1 MEGSLAKCVRAL
13 TFHVFSLDA
22 IQFAGEKA
30 AENTNRWGWRCQR
43 RNNRYVASGPMQRS
57 CAPKS
62 FHGSLSIRIIG
73 LLKTCCPGRR
83 EEEAKIQ
90 TWNPCVKRNK
100 KIPEEHRASHPESS
114 VLSLGRSLCLFATLL
129 VIHCSFNWSC
139 LQQVREIS
147 NEVSPEPFRYT
158 AESLLAIQEA
168 TEDFLVHLFEDCN
181 LCAIHAKR
189 VTIMPK
195 DLQLARRI
203 RGPIYGVSAY

>member
-1 MEGSLAKCVRAL
+1 MARKLQGRQSRKGKKPLKKTADDADTGDEHASEKRRRRYKPGTLALKEIRKFQKSTDL
-13 TFHVFSLDA
+13 L
-22 IQFAGEKA
+22 IRKA
-30 AENTNRWGWRCQR
+30 PFCR
-43 RNNRYVASGPMQRS
+43 
-57 CAPKS
+57 
-62 FHGSLSIRIIG
+62 L
-73 LLKTCCPGRR
+73 
-83 EEEAKIQ
+83 
-90 TWNPCVKRNK
+90 
-100 KIPEEHRASHPESS
+100 
-114 VLSLGRSLCLFATLL
+114 
-129 VIHCSFNWSC
+129 
-139 LQQVREIS
+139 VREIS

>member
-1 MEGSLAKCVRAL
+1 VNARCWQGSFSIHPWKFSSSPLLTSSRLTSTRIPPPRSRSSLADKKKRRYKPGTLAL
-13 TFHVFSLDA
+13 KEIRKFQKSTELL
-22 IQFAGEKA
+22 IRKA
-30 AENTNRWGWRCQR
+30 PFCR
-43 RNNRYVASGPMQRS
+43 
-57 CAPKS
+57 
-62 FHGSLSIRIIG
+62 L
-73 LLKTCCPGRR
+73 
-83 EEEAKIQ
+83 
-90 TWNPCVKRNK
+90 
-100 KIPEEHRASHPESS
+100 
-114 VLSLGRSLCLFATLL
+114 
-129 VIHCSFNWSC
+129 
-139 LQQVREIS
+139 VREIS

>member
-1 MEGSLAKCVRAL
+1 MARKLHGRQSRKGKKPRKTLADEADGVNDETTERRRRRYKPGTLAL
-13 TFHVFSLDA
+13 KEIRKFQKSTELL
-22 IQFAGEKA
+22 IRKA
-30 AENTNRWGWRCQR
+30 PFCR
-43 RNNRYVASGPMQRS
+43 
-57 CAPKS
+57 
-62 FHGSLSIRIIG
+62 L
-73 LLKTCCPGRR
+73 
-83 EEEAKIQ
+83 
-90 TWNPCVKRNK
+90 
-100 KIPEEHRASHPESS
+100 
-114 VLSLGRSLCLFATLL
+114 
-129 VIHCSFNWSC
+129 
-139 LQQVREIS
+139 VREIS

>member
-1 MEGSLAKCVRAL
+1 MSRKLQGKHQRKAKKPR
-13 TFHVFSLDA
+13 
-22 IQFAGEKA
+22 K
-30 AENTNRWGWRCQR
+30 
-43 RNNRYVASGPMQRS
+43 
-57 CAPKS
+57 
-62 FHGSLSIRIIG
+62 
-73 LLKTCCPGRR
+73 
-83 EEEAKIQ
+83 
-90 TWNPCVKRNK
+90 
-100 KIPEEHRASHPESS
+100 ESS
-114 VLSLGRSLCLFATLL
+114 KVIDADGSQDRKRRRYKPGTLAL
-129 VIHCSFNWSC
+129 KEIRKFQKSTELLIRKAPFCR
-139 LQQVREIS
+139 LVREIS

>member
-1 MEGSLAKCVRAL
+1 MARKL
-13 TFHVFSLDA
+13 
-22 IQFAGEKA
+22 Q
-30 AENTNRWGWRCQR
+30 
-43 RNNRYVASGPMQRS
+43 
-57 CAPKS
+57 
-62 FHGSLSIRIIG
+62 
-73 LLKTCCPGRR
+73 GRQSR
-83 EEEAKIQ
+83 KGK
-90 TWNPCVKRNK
+90 NPRK
-100 KIPEEHRASHPESS
+100 KIADDADTGDEHASEKRRRRYKP
-114 VLSLGRSLCLFATLL
+114 GTLAL
-129 VIHCSFNWSC
+129 KEIRKFQKSTDLLIRKAPFCR
-139 LQQVREIS
+139 LVREIS

>member
-1 MEGSLAKCVRAL
+1 MARKLQGRQSRKGKKPRKKTADDADTGDEHASEKRRRRYKPGTLALKEIRKFQKSTDL
-13 TFHVFSLDA
+13 L
-22 IQFAGEKA
+22 IRKA
-30 AENTNRWGWRCQR
+30 PFCR
-43 RNNRYVASGPMQRS
+43 
-57 CAPKS
+57 
-62 FHGSLSIRIIG
+62 L
-73 LLKTCCPGRR
+73 
-83 EEEAKIQ
+83 
-90 TWNPCVKRNK
+90 
-100 KIPEEHRASHPESS
+100 
-114 VLSLGRSLCLFATLL
+114 
-129 VIHCSFNWSC
+129 
-139 LQQVREIS
+139 VREIS

>member
-1 MEGSLAKCVRAL
+1 MLKEIRK
-13 TFHVFSLDA
+13 F
-22 IQFAGEKA
+22 
-30 AENTNRWGWRCQR
+30 
-43 RNNRYVASGPMQRS
+43 QRS
-57 CAPKS
+57 TELLIRKAP
-62 FHGSLSIRIIG
+62 FCRLV
-73 LLKTCCPGRR
+73 
-83 EEEAKIQ
+83 EA
-90 TWNPCVKRNK
+90 
-100 KIPEEHRASHPESS
+100 S
-114 VLSLGRSLCLFATLL
+114 VCSTFAVAL
-129 VIHCSFNWSC
+129 VDLC

>member
-1 MEGSLAKCVRAL
+1 MEVFVESTRASSRLTSTRIPPRSRSSLADKKKRRYKPGTLAL
-13 TFHVFSLDA
+13 KEIRKFQKSTELL
-22 IQFAGEKA
+22 IRKA
-30 AENTNRWGWRCQR
+30 PFCR
-43 RNNRYVASGPMQRS
+43 
-57 CAPKS
+57 
-62 FHGSLSIRIIG
+62 L
-73 LLKTCCPGRR
+73 
-83 EEEAKIQ
+83 
-90 TWNPCVKRNK
+90 
-100 KIPEEHRASHPESS
+100 
-114 VLSLGRSLCLFATLL
+114 
-129 VIHCSFNWSC
+129 
-139 LQQVREIS
+139 VREIS